1 MSTSKQE
8 IIWRAFAAAVVAGRC
23 HVRFAFPRCSVRPK
37 QPGGFWPSHSPWLAP
52 IGHRQPARA
61 DVPPKRGSVC
71 LGAPAAGFL
80 TSNSIESSSSA
91 AAAEASI
98 PERNRV

>member
-1 MSTSKQE
+1 MSTSN
-8 IIWRAFAAAVVAGRC
+8 RNHLASVAAAVVAG
-23 HVRFAFPRCSVRPK
+23 VAMFGLLSPAAASDQNNPA
-37 QPGGFWPSHSPWLAP
+37 GLTSHSPWLAP
-52 IGHRQPARA
+52 IGHRI
-61 DVPPKRGSVC
+61 
-71 LGAPAAGFL
+71 L